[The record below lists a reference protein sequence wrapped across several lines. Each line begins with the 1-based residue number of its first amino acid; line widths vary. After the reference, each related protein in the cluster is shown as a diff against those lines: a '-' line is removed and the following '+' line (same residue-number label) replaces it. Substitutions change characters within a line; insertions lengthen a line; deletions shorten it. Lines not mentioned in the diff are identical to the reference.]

1 MVCTLAM
8 TDPTHPTII
17 DRDLVGLT
25 AIGVDLYDD
34 GPDPEPE
41 SIFAAKRAVF
51 AHHFDPIWHTLTN
64 DDRRWLRE
72 KLDREDGA
80 FDRMVADHE
89 LRTTTQETGA

>member
-1 MVCTLAM
+1 M
-8 TDPTHPTII
+8 TDPTDPTVI

-34 GPDPEPE
+34 GPPPEPE
-41 SIFAAKRAVF
+41 SNLAAKRAVF

-64 DDRRWLRE
+64 DDRRWLRQ

-80 FDRMVADHE
+80 FDRMVADYE
-89 LRTTTQETGA
+89 SRTTTTERGA